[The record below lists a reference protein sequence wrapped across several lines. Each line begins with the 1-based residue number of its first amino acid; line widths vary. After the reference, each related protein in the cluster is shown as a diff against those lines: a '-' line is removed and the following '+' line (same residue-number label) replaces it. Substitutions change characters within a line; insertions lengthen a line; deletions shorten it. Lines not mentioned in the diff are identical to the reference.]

1 MRFTIKMKLAV
12 IFACIL
18 VLLGG
23 VAFQGTSALGSAN
36 QALNDLVN
44 GPSVAV
50 SAANQIARS
59 QDAFSRALLEHLN
72 ATSDAEMVRAEQE
85 IAADSSAVQSG
96 IADLKKLNADKAGP
110 ILDSLSSETTSLDQ
124 LMAQFFEISRKNTN
138 TKGGDMAVTD
148 TPKARAAVDT
158 ALDALMVATAAVFD
172 KLPVV
177 QDIDTVRVAALT
189 MSTTQMGVVVATE
202 DEKMAAFKAENAAAS
217 ASGLAAITKLEQRNL
232 PETQAALATLRTA
245 FADFGKI
252 NDQIVALG
260 IENSN
265 VAAAKFLA
273 DQIAPQSDKIKKN
286 IESLLELTRQD
297 MANSVQVSDQNYAT
311 TFSLLIGISLVALIF
326 GTVSAFWV
334 SMSISKGL
342 ARALDVGLRLAQG
355 QLSADTTSKSND
367 EISDLLGV
375 NGDLIAKLRA
385 VAQDMNQSSSAV
397 AAGAHAMSATAE
409 QLASGAT
416 EQAAA
421 AEQASSAMEEMTAN
435 IRQSADNAAQT
446 EKIAAQSSAQA
457 IESGK
462 AVDEA
467 VRAMKTIADKITII
481 QEIARQTDLLAL
493 NAAVEAARAGQ
504 HGKGFAVV
512 ASEVRKLAERSQQAA
527 GEINELSGKT
537 VEVSMKA
544 GAMLQT
550 LVPSIQKTA
559 DLVTEI
565 SAAMREQNTGADQ
578 INQAIRQLDSVIQ
591 SNASAST
598 EAASVSQ
605 GLAAQSEQLHA
616 TIGFFKLEEQ
626 TGINRASQAKQ
637 IIVTQKRPK
646 PSVFGAGSSTIS
658 TYANGQTNGR
668 SNGIPLN
675 IADDMSDSDF
685 ERY

>member
-12 IFACIL
+12 IFACLL

-23 VAFQGTSALGSAN
+23 VAVEGTLALKGAN
-36 QALNDLVN
+36 QDLNDLVN
-44 GPSVAV
+44 GPAAAV
-50 SAANQIARS
+50 SATNLIAES
-59 QDAFSRALLEHLN
+59 QAAGAEALLEHLN
-72 ATSDAEMVRAEQE
+72 AATDAERAQFEQVIAASSSAEQ
-85 IAADSSAVQSG
+85 AA
-96 IADLKKLNADKAGP
+96 IADLKKLDADKAGP
-110 ILDSLSSETTSLDQ
+110 ILDSLTTETVNMDQ
-124 LMAQFFEISRKNTN
+124 LVAQFIEISRKNSN
-138 TKGGDMAVTD
+138 TKGGDLAITE
-148 TPKARAAVDT
+148 TPKARAEIEA
-158 ALDALMVATAAVFD
+158 ALDALTASTTAVFD
-172 KLPVV
+172 KLPII
-177 QDIDTVRVAALT
+177 QEIDSLRAAVLT
-189 MSTTQMGVVVATE
+189 MASSQMGVILATE
-202 DEKMAAFKAENAAAS
+202 DAATDMFESENAEARGL
-217 ASGLAAITKLEQRNL
+217 GLATIAKLEQRNL
-232 PETQAALATLRTA
+232 PGTQEALAKLRA
-245 FADFGKI
+245 EFEKFAAI
-252 NDQIVALG
+252 NDRIMALG
-260 IENSN
+260 MENSN
-265 VAAAKFLA
+265 AAAAQFLVDQIGPKAEEISKNIASLLEVTREDMATTVEVSDQHYSTTMSTLIGVSVAAA
-273 DQIAPQSDKIKKN
+273 
-286 IESLLELTRQD
+286 
-297 MANSVQVSDQNYAT
+297 
-311 TFSLLIGISLVALIF
+311 IF
-326 GTVSAFWV
+326 GIVSAFWV
-334 SMSISKGL
+334 SMSISNGL
-342 ARALDVGLRLAQG
+342 RRALDVGLRLAQG
-355 QLSADTTSKSND
+355 QLSADTSSKSND

-375 NGDLIAKLRA
+375 NADLIAKLRA

-409 QLASGAT
+409 QLAAGAT

-446 EKIAAQSSAQA
+446 EKIATQSSGQA

-544 GAMLQT
+544 GSMLQA

-591 SNASAST
+591 SNAAAST

-605 GLAAQSEQLHA
+605 GLASQSEQLHA
-616 TIGFFKLEEQ
+616 TIGFFKLDEQ
-626 TGINRASQAKQ
+626 SSAARTSAAKQ
-637 IIVTQKRPK
+637 IIVSQKRSK
-646 PSVFGAGSSTIS
+646 PAVVGAASAFNGS
-658 TYANGQTNGR
+658 NGHTNGR
-668 SNGIPLN
+668 SNGIPLHLT
-675 IADDMSDSDF
+675 DDMSDADF

>member
-12 IFACIL
+12 IFACLL

-23 VAFQGTSALGSAN
+23 VAIQGTLALDKAN
-36 QALNDLVN
+36 QELADLVN
-44 GPSVAV
+44 GPAASVT
-50 SAANQIARS
+50 AANLIALNK
-59 QDAFSRALLEHLN
+59 ATYTKALLEHLN
-72 ATSDAEMVRAEQE
+72 SANDAEMVQFEQV
-85 IAADSSAVQSG
+85 IAASGSAIQAA
-96 IADLKKLNADKAGP
+96 IADLRKLNADKAGP
-110 ILDSLSSETTSLDQ
+110 ILDDLTSQTTSMDQ
-124 LMAQFFEISRKNTN
+124 LVAQFIEISRKNTN
-138 TKGGDMAVTD
+138 TKGGDLSISES
-148 TPKARAAVDT
+148 PKARAEVQA
-158 ALDALMVATAAVFD
+158 ALDALAASTTAIFD

-177 QDIDTVRVAALT
+177 TDIERVRAAVLT
-189 MSTTQMGVVVATE
+189 MATSQMGVIIATE
-202 DEKMAAFKAENAAAS
+202 AATMDAFKAENATAS
-217 ASGLAAITKLEQRNL
+217 AAGLATIAKLEQRNL
-232 PETQAALATLRTA
+232 PEIQQTLTALRTA
-245 FADFGKI
+245 YVNFSAI
-252 NDQIVALG
+252 NDRVLALG
-260 IENSN
+260 LENSN
-265 VAAAKFLA
+265 AVAARFLA
-273 DQIAPQSDKIKKN
+273 EKIGP
-286 IESLLELTRQD
+286 ESEKISKDILSLVDLTHD
-297 MANSVQVSDQNYAT
+297 SMANSVQVSDQNYAT
-311 TFSLLIGISLVALIF
+311 TFSLLIGMSVAAVIF
-326 GTVSAFWV
+326 GLASAFWV
-334 SMSISKGL
+334 SMSISNGL
-342 ARALDVGLRLAQG
+342 RRALDVGLRLAQG
-355 QLSADTTSKSND
+355 QLSADTSSKSND

-375 NGDLIAKLRA
+375 NGELIAKLRA

-397 AAGAHAMSATAE
+397 AAGAHAMCATAE
-409 QLASGAT
+409 QLAAGAT

-446 EKIAAQSSAQA
+446 EKIATQSSGQA

-544 GAMLQT
+544 GSMLQA

-591 SNASAST
+591 SNAAAST

-616 TIGFFKLEEQ
+616 TIGFFKLDDQ
-626 TGINRASQAKQ
+626 PSAVRASAAKQ
-637 IIVTQKRPK
+637 IVVTQKRSK
-646 PSVFGAGSSTIS
+646 PAINSAPSAPNGS
-658 TYANGQTNGR
+658 NGHTNGR
-668 SNGIPLN
+668 SNGVPLHLTE
-675 IADDMSDSDF
+675 DLSDADF